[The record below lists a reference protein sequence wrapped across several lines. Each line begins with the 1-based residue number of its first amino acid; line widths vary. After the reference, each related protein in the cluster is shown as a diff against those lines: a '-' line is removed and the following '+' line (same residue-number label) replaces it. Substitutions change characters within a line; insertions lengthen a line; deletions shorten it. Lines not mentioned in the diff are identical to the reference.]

1 MQLLPDDGSQNPK
14 VIAGPISV
22 LASNFHQ
29 KLQMKGYSLLLEDVT
44 AALIQET
51 ELYAGK
57 GATLSCQRGLTSAIE
72 IDENLILE
80 GFEYAIIEPCFRAN
94 CDLIQAQLVEG
105 SRSMGGDGF
114 GLSVSEAEQ
123 AYREAK
129 ELMPKN
135 AFVAPPFSFKTM
147 GERDQ

>member
-1 MQLLPDDGSQNPK
+1 MCREPLVHFQMMNCQKMMQMESTHGHLP
-14 VIAGPISV
+14 
-22 LASNFHQ
+22 
-29 KLQMKGYSLLLEDVT
+29 
-44 AALIQET
+44 
-51 ELYAGK
+51 
-57 GATLSCQRGLTSAIE
+57 
-72 IDENLILE
+72 NLILE
-80 GFEYAIIEPCFRAN
+80 GFEYAIIEPCFSAN

>member
-1 MQLLPDDGSQNPK
+1 MQLLPDNGSQNPK

-51 ELYAGK
+51 ERYAGW
-57 GATLSCQRGLTSAIE
+57 ATLSCQRGLTSAIE
-72 IDENLILE
+72 IDGNMVLE
-80 GFEYAIIEPCFRAN
+80 GFEYAIIEPCFSAN